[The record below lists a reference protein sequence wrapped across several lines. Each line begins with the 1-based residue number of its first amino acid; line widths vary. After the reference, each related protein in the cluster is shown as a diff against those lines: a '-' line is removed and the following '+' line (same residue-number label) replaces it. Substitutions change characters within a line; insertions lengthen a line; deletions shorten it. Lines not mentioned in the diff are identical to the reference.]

1 MLASIKS
8 HVKRI
13 LSPTWTDNFVD
24 TTPAHGNKKVSIAK
38 VGHQLFWGMLTG
50 KRNLRDIETQ
60 SEIFGDRIPD
70 TTMTGVLERLTIGTL
85 PELIAKQIKQAS
97 ADKELRPS
105 GLPYNMVSIDGK
117 NLFTLRGVVDDSGET
132 ESSTK
137 RRIMALRATLVSS
150 DIAQV
155 LGQRMIPNKS
165 AETTELIPF
174 LKEQDALYGRTNLF
188 EVVSVDAG
196 MTHLKNAD
204 FMHEKGII
212 YVMALKGN
220 QPALFRLAQKGTR
233 NLKPVACTSDTHGGY
248 EIVREIS
255 IADVRGKFKKW
266 SHAAE
271 FWKITQ
277 TKTHKVSKEVTQETR
292 YYITN
297 MPKGKAS
304 SKQKLHTVRRHWGI
318 ENDAFW
324 TLDAI
329 FDEDSSPFTSRAIEI
344 VSLIRIMTFNIMA
357 RFRGRRLKSTRHRV
371 LRWNDF
377 IQYFQAAFILY
388 FAKPLHPV

>member
-1 MLASIKS
+1 MV
-8 HVKRI
+8 H
-13 LSPTWTDNFVD
+13 NF
-24 TTPAHGNKKVSIAK
+24 GNKSGVIDQ
-38 VGHQLFWGMLTG
+38 VQPGLFGG
-50 KRNLRDIETQ
+50 
-60 SEIFGDRIPD
+60 
-70 TTMTGVLERLTIGTL
+70 
-85 PELIAKQIKQAS
+85 A
-97 ADKELRPS
+97 PS
-105 GLPYNMVSIDGK
+105 GSFLSAM
-117 NLFTLRGVVDDSGET
+117 
-132 ESSTK
+132 
-137 RRIMALRATLVSS
+137 
-150 DIAQV
+150 
-155 LGQRMIPNKS
+155 KS
-165 AETTELIPF
+165 P
-174 LKEQDALYGRTNLF
+174 
-188 EVVSVDAG
+188 
-196 MTHLKNAD
+196 
-204 FMHEKGII
+204 
-212 YVMALKGN
+212 
-220 QPALFRLAQKGTR
+220 
-233 NLKPVACTSDTHGGY
+233 NLKPVASTSDTHGGY

-277 TKTHKVSKEVTQETR
+277 TKTHKVSKETTQETR
-292 YYITN
+292 YYITS